1 VTATTARTGRPERA
15 AVARLGDARSAVAA
29 LGVAGALGSLTAAAV
44 VTAAGAWGLPGAE
57 QLPVDLAVGIA
68 YPLTGAAVVI
78 ASRGERGTA
87 TLGWMLLLS
96 GVAAAITS
104 AGIAAALVASGPTTT
119 ALAAVHVQ
127 GWLWVPGFLPLLT
140 LLPLL
145 YPEGLLPGGIW
156 RAAGAAGLLGT
167 LLFALGVS
175 LYPTAFTGRTTLT
188 KPWTA
193 QGPAEA
199 LTAAGA
205 LLLVPALIAGLASL
219 LVRLRRSTG
228 LRRRQVVV
236 LLLAAVVLVA
246 VTAVQGVLPQ
256 PAGVLAQAVAVGLV
270 PVAIGVA
277 VTRHR
282 LYDLDLALCRGLV
295 ALSLAGCLAGAYV
308 TLFSLLQALG
318 QGRTALSGALAAGV
332 TGVLVQPLATRLT
345 RGVDR
350 LFYGHRA
357 DPYAVTS
364 RLSAELSEGVDVGD
378 VPGVVC
384 RSVVES
390 LRLPFAQVLLDVD
403 GTGHPVAEVG
413 VPEGTPRHFGMRH
426 RGEVVGWLVVTPRPG
441 ERGIDDRDA
450 ELLATLADQAAPAVA
465 ALHLHERL
473 QQSREALVVAR
484 EEERR
489 RLRRDLHDGLG
500 AALAGVRLQLE
511 SARDLVDDPVAG
523 HLLDAAGAG
532 VEQAVADVR
541 SVTDDLLP
549 PALDDL
555 GLAGAL
561 AAVADRLRTPDLDVT
576 VETGDLPSLPAAVEV
591 ACYRITA
598 EALANA
604 VRHAGAVTVRVRV
617 TAREGR
623 LVLEVCDDGSGLR
636 PATGRRGLG
645 LESMRRRAEE
655 IGGAF
660 TLDTG
665 RDGTTVRA
673 VLPLGRT
680 T

>member
-1 VTATTARTGRPERA
+1 MRA
-15 AVARLGDARSAVAA
+15 AVARLGDARFGVVA
-29 LGVAGALGSLTAAAV
+29 LGVAGALAALTAAAF
-44 VTAAGAWGLPGAE
+44 VTAAGAWGLSGAE
-57 QLPVDLAVGIA
+57 QMPVDLAVGVA
-68 YPLTGAAVVI
+68 YPLTGAAVVV
-78 ASRGERGTA
+78 ASRGDRGTA
-87 TLGWMLLLS
+87 ALGWVLLVS
-96 GVAAAITS
+96 GLAGALTT
-104 AGIAAALVASGPTTT
+104 AGIAAALAATGPTTA
-119 ALAAVHVQ
+119 ALTAVHVQ

-145 YPEGLLPGGIW
+145 YPEGLLPGRVW
-156 RAAGAAGLLGT
+156 RAAAAAGLLGT
-167 LLFALGVS
+167 LLFALGMA
-175 LYPTAFTGRTTLT
+175 LYPTTFTGRTTLT
-188 KPWTA
+188 KPGTA
-193 QGPAEA
+193 QGPAEV

-205 LLLVPALIAGLASL
+205 LLLVGAVVAGLASL
-219 LVRLRRSTG
+219 LLRLRRSTG

-236 LLLAAVVLVA
+236 LLLAAVVLVT
-246 VTAVQGVLPQ
+246 VTAVQGLLPQ
-256 PAGVLAQAVAVGLV
+256 PAGVLAQAVAVALI

-295 ALSLAGCLAGAYV
+295 ALSLAACLAGAYV
-308 TLFSLLQALG
+308 TLFSVLQALG
-318 QGRTALSGALAAGV
+318 QGRTALSGAVAAGA

-357 DPYAVTS
+357 DPYAVTA
-364 RLSAELSEGVDVGD
+364 RLSAELSEGVDVAD

-413 VPEGTPRHFGMRH
+413 APEGTPQRFAMRH
-426 RGEVVGWLVVTPRPG
+426 RGEVVGWLVATPRRG
-441 ERGIDDRDA
+441 ERAVDVRDA

-465 ALHLHERL
+465 ALQLHGRL
-473 QQSREALVVAR
+473 QQSREALVAAR

-523 HLLDAAGAG
+523 RLLDAAAAG
-532 VEQAVADVR
+532 VKQAVGDVR
-541 SVTDDLLP
+541 SITDDLRP
-549 PALDDL
+549 PAIDDL
-555 GLAGAL
+555 GLAAAL

-576 VETGDLPSLPAAVEV
+576 VETGGLPPLPAAVEV

-604 VRHAGAVTVRVRV
+604 VRHAQASTVQVHV
-617 TAREGR
+617 TARDGR
-623 LVLEVCDDGSGLR
+623 LLLEVCDDGSGLR
-636 PATGRRGLG
+636 PAPGRRGLG

-660 TLDTG
+660 TLDSRG
-665 RDGTTVRA
+665 RGTTVRA

-680 T
+680 A